1 MLASLAW
8 TSLVMGLVGGP
19 HCLAMCAAPCTAVVG
34 AGSDAKPAAAT
45 VTEKPVQWLP
55 KNAAEKPP
63 VKPENR
69 HGLRLLA
76 YHNERLLGYSS
87 AGAVAA
93 MAMQSLAW
101 MTQQTAALRPAWTLL
116 HVAVLAWGL
125 MMMVQARQ
133 PAWIESAGRSV
144 WARVR
149 PVVAAPGGVFATGF
163 LWTLMPCGLL
173 YSALLV
179 AALSGGALQ
188 GAVTMALFGIGSGLW
203 LLAGPWLWLRL
214 RTRMN
219 NVRES
224 WGTRMAG
231 FLLCAVAIGA
241 LWMDLIYVPSMWCR

>member
-1 MLASLAW
+1 M
-8 TSLVMGLVGGP
+8 
-19 HCLAMCAAPCTAVVG
+19 
-34 AGSDAKPAAAT
+34 
-45 VTEKPVQWLP
+45 QWLP
-55 KNAAEKPP
+55 KKQSEKQIDTPHRP
-63 VKPENR
+63 
-69 HGLRLLA
+69 GLRLLA
-76 YHNERLLGYSS
+76 YHSGRLLGYSS

-101 MTQQTAALRPAWTLL
+101 MTQQTTALRPAWTML

-133 PAWIESAGRSV
+133 PVWIENAGRSV

-163 LWTLMPCGLL
+163 LWALMPCGLL

-188 GAVTMALFGIGSGLW
+188 GEVTMALFGIGSGLW

-231 FLLCAVAIGA
+231 FLLCGVALGA
-241 LWMDLIYVPSMWCR
+241 LWMDLIYTPSLWCR